1 MKSVLAAAMSG
12 KTLDADQLRAVFDAI
27 LRGELTNAQIAGL
40 LIALRVRGETAEELA
55 VAAAV
60 MRSHCVPVKL
70 TPRPVVLDTCGT
82 GGDGSNTFNISTAAA
97 LVIAACDVP
106 VAKHGNRAASSR
118 VGSAD
123 VLEALGVRVDLAAA
137 QVARCIEELGVGF
150 MFARA
155 HHPSMRYVAPVR
167 AELGVRTI
175 FNFLGPLS
183 NPAGASHQVIGV
195 PEARLL
201 RPFAQALS
209 ALGSKRAWV
218 VHGHGGLDELSLVGS
233 TQVVELDGGE
243 IREFVVEPRDFGLE
257 AASDAGAL
265 VIRDV
270 DHSATMIRA
279 VLRGERGP
287 ARDIVILN
295 AAAGLVVAGRAVSFT
310 QAAQRAAEAIDGG
323 AAMDKLSSW
332 GALSHAV

>member
-1 MKSVLAAAMSG
+1 VKALLAAAISG
-12 KTLDADQLRAVFDAI
+12 QELAPEQLRAVFDAI
-27 LRGELTNAQIAGL
+27 LRGEMTPAQIAGL
-40 LIALRVRGETAEELA
+40 LVALRMRGETADELA
-55 VAAAV
+55 IAAGV
-60 MRSHCVPVKL
+60 MRQHCVPVKL
-70 TPRPVVLDTCGT
+70 APRPVVLDTCGT
-82 GGDGSNTFNISTAAA
+82 GGDGSNTFNISTTSA

-137 QVARCIEELGVGF
+137 QVARCIEEVGVGF

-155 HHPSMRYVAPVR
+155 HHPAMRHVGPVR

-183 NPAGASHQVIGV
+183 NPANATHQVIGV
-195 PEARLL
+195 PEPRML

-218 VHGHGGLDELSLVGS
+218 VHGHNGLDELSLTGP
-233 TQVVELDGGE
+233 TQVIELDGGE
-243 IREFVVEPRDFGLE
+243 IREFAVAPRDFGLE
-257 AASDAGAL
+257 AARDNHAL
-265 VIRDV
+265 IIQDV
-270 DHSATMIRA
+270 AHSASMIRA

-287 ARDIVILN
+287 ARDIVLLN
-295 AAAGLVVAGRAVSFT
+295 AAAGLVVAGRAVSFL
-310 QAAQRAAEAIDGG
+310 QAAQLAAEAIDGG
-323 AAMDKLSSW
+323 AAMDKLESW
-332 GALSHAV
+332 GTLSHAV